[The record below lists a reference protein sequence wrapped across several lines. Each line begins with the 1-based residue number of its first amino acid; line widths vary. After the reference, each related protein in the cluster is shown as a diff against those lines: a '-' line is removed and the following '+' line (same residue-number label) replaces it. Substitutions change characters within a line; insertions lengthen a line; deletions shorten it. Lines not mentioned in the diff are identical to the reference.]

1 MTMGASCAP
10 GEFERVNRKCS
21 HILQNG
27 EHTFGRHFGF
37 SSAKTTRMYF
47 CQSSKTVILLV
58 KIFVLGLTQ
67 PKCAELKIQN
77 MVATN
82 FGKHC

>member
-37 SSAKTTRMYF
+37 SSARTTRM
-47 CQSSKTVILLV
+47 SSKTAILLV

-82 FGKHC
+82 FGQHC